1 MADKTHLVKILTLLT
16 TVTDIHNMVG
26 NHLGFEQVFHTYN
39 CYILC
44 TYKKTAVSNRYVQFI
59 NGCMQCRCIYI
70 VVVVVVFVFLFSILR
85 ISFLFLLCDFTL
97 ICLFFFF
104 FFPIIT
110 LLEEGG
116 GGFFDSHVY

>member
-59 NGCMQCRCIYI
+59 NSCMQCRCIYI
-70 VVVVVVFVFLFSILR
+70 VVVVFVFLFSILR